1 MRRLIGLR
9 YRVRVWR
16 WREATAAN
24 LERVALSFEEGHP
37 HFHRG
42 SPTARG
48 PFHAALF
55 LHKYRWKMFRL
66 RKRIKAR
73 AMRAAAWA
81 LRFVARRLRVT

>member
-16 WREATAAN
+16 WRETTAAN
-24 LERVALSFEEGHP
+24 LERVALSYEQGHP
-37 HFHRG
+37 SFHKG
-42 SPTARG
+42 GAP
-48 PFHAALF
+48 PWDPHHAAFF
-55 LHKYRWKMFRL
+55 LHKYRWKIFLL

-73 AMRAAAWA
+73 AMRVTAWA